1 MNLDGLTIHTLTKE
15 IEKKIINGK
24 IYKIFMP
31 TKMTLLFIIKKQNE
45 TYNLMIDMSKA
56 TPLLYLADKT
66 PSMPNTPPPFC
77 MLLRKHLENG
87 RINIF
92 EQVGLDRVIKMTI
105 DNIGNARQIVSKT
118 IIFELTG
125 KNSNV
130 ILTNNNTILDSL
142 KHVTI
147 TMSSYRQI
155 LPNIDYIA
163 PPIKNGLSLLTD
175 SPRSIVDSIKENYDK
190 PVLKALLFVTLGIG
204 KFNAESILNLAKI
217 DLTATGLTLSNSN
230 NLLTVLTQ
238 FKALIKGYDEFQATS
253 SKENPSIYG
262 YISKRNVMKNLS
274 LLNVEKE
281 DLEVKPFQS
290 ITKAL
295 NYSSMLVPIQLPEK
309 TILEKILKTALAKT
323 EKKTLLLE
331 KDLAKANNAEQEK
344 IKADTLMTYLYKI
357 KKGLNKITLPNIY
370 NNEEI
375 DITLSPLLSPV
386 DNAQKYYKLYNKYKR
401 AVSEIKLQQAEA
413 KASLAYLKSIEVS
426 LDTAT
431 TSDEISEIKAEL
443 IAEHII
449 SEPNTKKRKSMQK
462 KSFPIKIEL
471 DSNTIIYI
479 GKNNKQNDYVTF
491 HLGKSNDLWF
501 HTKNIPG
508 SHVLLKSLDNDT
520 TFTEEQ
526 VILAAELAA
535 YFSKAKDS
543 INIPVDC
550 IRKKYVKKPAKA
562 KPGFV
567 IFTNQKTY
575 SVTPSKDKIMDL
587 IKNSK

>member
-31 TKMTLLFIIKKQNE
+31 TKMTLLFIIKKQSE

-56 TPLLYLADKT
+56 TPLLYLTEKT

-87 RINIF
+87 RINVF
-92 EQVGLDRVIKMTI
+92 EQVGLDRVINMTI

-118 IIFELTG
+118 VIFELTG

-130 ILTNNNTILDSL
+130 ILTNNNIILDSL

-155 LPNIDYIA
+155 LPNIEYIV

-175 SPRSIVDSIKENYDK
+175 SPRSIVDAIKENYDK

-217 DLTATGLTLSNSN
+217 DLNATGLTLNESN
-230 NLLTVLTQ
+230 NLITVLTK
-238 FKALIKGYDEFQATS
+238 FKDLIKNYDDSYSDS
-253 SKENPSIYG
+253 SILKPNLYG
-262 YISKRNVMKNLS
+262 YISKRNIMKNLS
-274 LLNVEKE
+274 FLNVAKE
-281 DLEVKPFQS
+281 DLETRSFPT
-290 ITKAL
+290 INKAL
-295 NYSSMLVPIQLPEK
+295 NYSNMLVPIQLPEK
-309 TILEKILKTALAKT
+309 VLLEKVLKTALTKT
-323 EKKTLLLE
+323 EKKILLLQ

-344 IKADTLMTYLYKI
+344 IKADTLMTYIYKI
-357 KKGLNKITLPNIY
+357 KKGLKKITLPNIY
-370 NNEEI
+370 TNEEI

-401 AVSEIKLQQAEA
+401 AVSEIKLQQIEA
-413 KASLAYLKSIEVS
+413 KSSLAYLKSIEIS

-431 TSDEISEIKAEL
+431 TSDEITEIKAEL

-471 DSNTIIYI
+471 DSKTIIYI

-508 SHVLLKSLDNDT
+508 SHVLLKSLDN

-526 VILAAELAA
+526 IILAAELAA

-550 IRKKYVKKPAKA
+550 VRKKYVKKPAKA

-575 SVTPSKDKIMDL
+575 SVTPSKDEIMDL